1 MQVKKWVDFYK
12 CYRAILESDII
23 HLRRADG
30 RDIDGVLHVNP
41 QLPTCG
47 LALFFNP
54 LEEAVTRAWKLPL
67 YYTGLRE
74 KALIRKGEGEV
85 REYRLDRVYEVE
97 LQVEIPAQ
105 GLVWFVVEAGV

>member
-1 MQVKKWVDFYK
+1 MDFYK

-54 LEEAVTRAWKLPL
+54 LDEAVVRVWKLPL
-67 YYTGLRE
+67 YYTGLHER
-74 KALIRKGEGEV
+74 ALIREGEGV
-85 REYRLDRVYEVE
+85 AREYVLGREYEVE
-97 LQVEIPAQ
+97 LTVNIPPR
-105 GLVWFVVEAGV
+105 GMVWYVIEAGV